1 MLSSCILTLAAFAA
15 KDRDW
20 QVGRVLDSAMSRS
33 VYDTGTVT
41 HASGTATASGNATA
55 NTTGSALTIGNVTTL
70 QSSTAMSGTA
80 TARSETVSSTA
91 IQRVAVQTNEL
102 LIVTHRYLYVIEDT
116 RSYATGRLLM
126 NALANR
132 KHGCRFVIGED
143 IKYAQEKGY
152 LWVLDPDGKECKIPI
167 VRQQVLEKDS
177 SATGGAPL
185 PAPAMEVLATRAGP
199 TAPNPPQPVPP
210 ATSGDL
216 IEMAFTSN
224 PPGALVSIYGTAV
237 GRTPFITKLEPGT
250 YKAVFSVDGYYDV
263 TQSISIGPGYSNL
276 VHATFELK

>member
-1 MLSSCILTLAAFAA
+1 
-15 KDRDW
+15 
-20 QVGRVLDSAMSRS
+20 
-33 VYDTGTVT
+33 
-41 HASGTATASGNATA
+41 
-55 NTTGSALTIGNVTTL
+55 
-70 QSSTAMSGTA
+70 
-80 TARSETVSSTA
+80 
-91 IQRVAVQTNEL
+91 
-102 LIVTHRYLYVIEDT
+102 
-116 RSYATGRLLM
+116 M

-167 VRQQVLEKDS
+167 IRQQVLEKDS

-250 YKAVFSVDGYYDV
+250 YKAVFSVNGYYDV